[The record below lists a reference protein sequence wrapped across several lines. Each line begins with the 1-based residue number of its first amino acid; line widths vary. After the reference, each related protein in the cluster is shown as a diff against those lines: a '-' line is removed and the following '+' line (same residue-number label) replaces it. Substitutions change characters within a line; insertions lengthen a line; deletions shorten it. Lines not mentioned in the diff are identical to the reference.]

1 MSQMADFDPVIVNIP
16 CPTRKEAEK
25 LCKELL
31 DKELGGTAKIAPTY
45 LMYPAEKG
53 ATGEEV
59 VLMSI
64 KSTNGKVA
72 DIHEFILKNHS
83 WVTPCI
89 EVTPLISD
97 LC

>member
-1 MSQMADFDPVIVNIP
+1 MTDLDPVIVNIP

-31 DKELGGTAKIAPTY
+31 DKEFGGTAKITATY
-45 LMYPAEKG
+45 LMYPDEKG

-64 KSTNGKVA
+64 KTTNGKVA

-89 EVTPLISD
+89 EVMPLISD

>member
-1 MSQMADFDPVIVNIP
+1 MTDLDPVIVNIP

-31 DKELGGTAKIAPTY
+31 EKELCGTAKVTPTY
-45 LMYPAEKG
+45 LMYPGEKG

-64 KSTNGKVA
+64 KTTKIKVTE
-72 DIHEFILKNHS
+72 IHAFILKNHS

-89 EVTPLISD
+89 EVMPIISD
-97 LC
+97 MC